1 MSAEL
6 SLSFVLLPHQRMP
19 SQEDF
24 QRAWHELT
32 QGAAPPTAT
41 AWDAEFVSLEG
52 DGVSTVVGLM
62 PAPVPKNEAE
72 NAASCSVLSL
82 SNGGYRPAP
91 HVAHLTVASRSSS
104 QTLAGRLLRHTRL
117 VAALA
122 KASGAIAVYEGSA
135 RATHPA
141 EFYFEVAG
149 GDGLPAMLWTG
160 LSVVRTESA
169 VEFLT
174 LSLERLQLP
183 DILLSSPK
191 GGANEALLFLFQL
204 VQYVVERGSKVAA
217 SETVGRS
224 ATEKYVVAY
233 VPSPHDPAKRVM
245 RVDMARKG

>member
-1 MSAEL
+1 MSAEM

-24 QRAWHELT
+24 QRAWRELT
-32 QGAAPPTAT
+32 QGSTPPTAA
-41 AWDAEFVSLEG
+41 AWDAEFVSLDV
-52 DGVSTVVGLM
+52 DGVSVVVGLM
-62 PAPVPKNEAE
+62 PAPVPKDEVE

-82 SNGGYRPAP
+82 SSGGYRPAP

-104 QTLAGRLLRHTRL
+104 QTPVGRLLRHTRV

-122 KASGAIAVYEGSA
+122 KAAGAIAVYEGAA
-135 RATHPA
+135 RATHAA
-141 EFYFEVAG
+141 EFYVEVAG
-149 GDGLPAMLWTG
+149 GEGLPVMLWTG

-174 LSLERLQLP
+174 LGLERLQLP
-183 DILLSSPK
+183 EILLSSPK
-191 GGANEALLFLFQL
+191 GGANEALEFLFQL
-204 VQYVVERGSKVAA
+204 VEYVVERGSKIAA